1 MADEN
6 KIEVQFG
13 AKTTELEAGTKR
25 AESDMTAVTQAV
37 RDAAAAITAST
48 QSINKAWES
57 VGEKMKQ
64 SSQKTAAATK
74 QMADESKG
82 AFAKITEAA
91 QAMQGGIS
99 GVMGEVASTLGK
111 FQGLF
116 AGAAAAMGGGAAF
129 KAGVSAYKKQAA
141 DAIALSRALGLTAA
155 EANVLNAQL
164 EAANL
169 TNDTYLGGTRAMTR
183 ALNTNS
189 DAFKE
194 MGIQTKDSQGNLL
207 PMQQL
212 IENTVASLNQ
222 YAAGSDRNAM
232 AQQLLGRSYD
242 DILSL
247 TRLNAA
253 ANEEGAEKIKEY
265 HEQLDPAQVK
275 AYRDAMRHLGD
286 AGEGVALAIGRG
298 AMPVMTELA
307 EWMSESG
314 PAATEIMMIAMDA
327 LRDAYDAIKGVVVT
341 VWETISEAM
350 ASITGAVGESFGV
363 EIPSFGEIVKN
374 VFRIIRGVVVLA
386 AGTFQI
392 LVETVRATLEIA
404 ASYLRRFADVAVAA
418 FHLDWDGVKD
428 AWSNGTKQIEKI
440 VEERGASVE
449 AIALKMAEKYQDA
462 LTGEV
467 GTKRAE
473 SATAK
478 PKGGTLRAHELKG
491 TAKPKKE
498 KKKEKK
504 DPSNMKEYEIE
515 LDDMKLA
522 FAQKNEGREMD
533 KAAEQAFWEA
543 KLAIV
548 KKGSDDEKTIARNV
562 AQEKIAILREKHK
575 NSIAEEKEAAEEM
588 ERLRLSLLAIDE
600 ENANQQ
606 LALGQITK
614 TQILQQQKVFEDRR
628 YEIQREAQA
637 KRIAL
642 MRKEDDPASYA
653 AANEKLLELDRA
665 RNLKKLQID
674 HQLQTQEIPI
684 WKGLSNSMSSLWD
697 KGISAMMS
705 GTLRWKNALRA
716 TWTEM
721 AGMFAKSV
729 IKPIVA
735 NWAKSLA
742 TMIAQKMGF
751 AATEKAIDTT
761 SATTSMATTG
771 AAATVKVGANAASA
785 ASGAASALASI
796 PYVGPILAIAAMG
809 AMFAAVSAMGSN
821 VKSASG
827 GYDIPS
833 GLNPVTQ
840 LHEEEMVLPKG
851 IANPM
856 RKMLAGGGL
865 GGGQQEA
872 PQVASGDVHYHD
884 YSGRLTKSQIRE
896 NAAVIATE
904 LNRLHRDGWRPK

>member
-1 MADEN
+1 MSDES
-6 KIEVQFG
+6 KVEVQFG

-25 AESDMTAVTQAV
+25 AESDMAAVAQAV

-48 QSINKAWES
+48 QSINKAWEN

-64 SSQKTAAATK
+64 STAQTTAATK
-74 QMADESKG
+74 QMAEESKG

-91 QAMQGGIS
+91 QAMQGGVS
-99 GVMGEVASTLGK
+99 GVMGEVASALGK

-129 KAGVSAYKKQAA
+129 KAGVSAYKEQAA

-169 TNDTYLGGTRAMTR
+169 TKDTYLGGTRAMTR

-194 MGIQTKDSQGNLL
+194 MGIKTKDSQGDLL

-253 ANEEGAEKIKEY
+253 ANEEGAEKIKAY

-286 AGEGVALAIGRG
+286 AGEGVGLAIGRG
-298 AMPVMTELA
+298 AMPAMTELA
-307 EWMSESG
+307 EWLSQAG
-314 PAATEIMMIAMDA
+314 PTATEVMMISMDA
-327 LRDAYDAIKGVVVT
+327 LGDVFDSVKDIVSSM
-341 VWETISEAM
+341 WETISEAM
-350 ASITGAVGESFGV
+350 SLITGAVKGSFEV
-363 EIPSFGEIVKN
+363 EIPSFGEVVKN
-374 VFRIIRGVVVLA
+374 VFRIVRVAIISFCSAVQQTFEIIRS
-386 AGTFQI
+386 
-392 LVETVRATLEIA
+392 TLEWA
-404 ASYLRRFADVAVAA
+404 GSWLMRFNNVAVAA
-418 FHLDWDGVKD
+418 FRLDWNGVKA
-428 AWSNGTKQIEKI
+428 AWSAGTQQVEKI
-440 VEERGASVE
+440 VAESAAR
-449 AIALKMAEKYQDA
+449 MAKIQKTTYEKIQDA
-462 LTGEV
+462 LTGDI
-467 GTKRAE
+467 GTKQAK
-473 SATAK
+473 SATAVQNNGTKHATTLGVK
-478 PKGGTLRAHELKG
+478 P
-491 TAKPKKE
+491 PKQKNE
-498 KKKEKK
+498 KEKK
-504 DPSNMKEYEIE
+504 DPSNMKEYELE
-515 LDDMKLA
+515 LDDMKLV

-533 KAAEQAFWEA
+533 KAAELAFWEA
-543 KLAIV
+543 KLEIV
-548 KKGSDDEKTIARNV
+548 KKGSDDEKTIARKV
-562 AQEKIAILREKHK
+562 AQEKIAILREGRK
-575 NSIAEEKEAAEEM
+575 NSIAEEKEAAEET

-614 TQILQQQKVFEDRR
+614 TQLLQQQKVFEDQR

-637 KRIAL
+637 RRIAL
-642 MRKEDDPASYA
+642 MRKEDDPAAYMA
-653 AANEKLLELDRA
+653 ASAKLLELDRA

-674 HQLQTQEIPI
+674 HQLQAQESPI
-684 WKGLSNSMSSLWD
+684 WKGISTSMSSLWD
-697 KGISAMMS
+697 KGISAMMN

-721 AGMFAKSV
+721 AGMFANTV

-735 NWAKSLA
+735 NWAKSLS
-742 TMIAQKMGF
+742 TMIAQKLGF

-761 SATTSMATTG
+761 SAATSMATTG

-785 ASGAASALASI
+785 ASGAASAMASI

-851 IANPM
+851 IANPL
-856 RKMLAGGGL
+856 RKMLGGGEQ
-865 GGGQQEA
+865 GTQQDQGQSSQGEQHLHIHA
-872 PQVASGDVHYHD
+872 TDSKSVERLLFKNQDALAKVMREMSKN
-884 YSGRLTKSQIRE
+884 GRI
-896 NAAVIATE
+896 
-904 LNRLHRDGWRPK
+904 